1 VEEWN
6 MTNSSL
12 LIAAMA
18 EECRAR
24 VAASTANESL
34 SEQNPTGDLPT
45 ALQPEHLD
53 AMCQVIVKNAEAWP
67 ETRLHRWIGFI
78 QGGMLANR
86 IIDIEQMKAMFD
98 QAELAYGELVDDLI
112 DHLDCLNPFE
122 LDLGG
127 QG

>member
-1 VEEWN
+1 MN
-6 MTNSSL
+6 NSSL

-18 EECRAR
+18 EECSAR
-24 VAASTANESL
+24 VAAGTRNESIDQL
-34 SEQNPTGDLPT
+34 LATGDLPA

-53 AMCQVIVKNAEAWP
+53 AMCQVIVRNVEAWP

-78 QGGMLANR
+78 QCGMLANR
-86 IIDIEQMKAMFD
+86 IIDIEEMKAMFD
-98 QAELAYGELVDDLI
+98 LAEVAYGDLVDDLI